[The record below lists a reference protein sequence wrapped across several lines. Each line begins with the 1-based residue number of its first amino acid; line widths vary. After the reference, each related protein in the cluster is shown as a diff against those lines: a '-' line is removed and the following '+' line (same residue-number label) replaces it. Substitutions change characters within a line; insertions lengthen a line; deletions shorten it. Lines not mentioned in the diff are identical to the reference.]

1 MYKIEKTT
9 LEEYERLS
17 PKGIE
22 VGDLC
27 YDDAFRSFIFEK
39 MIVDGDVV
47 AIIARGDEY
56 IQGNGVTSVSALIFE
71 EIKKHMREI
80 KKFGV
85 KYLDSIQEL
94 PLLAEVQEDYPAYS
108 KFLEYLGFT
117 RSDKTLDYVDENG
130 IMYTGYIRK

>member
-27 YDDAFRSFIFEK
+27 YDDVFRSFTFEK

-47 AIIARGDEY
+47 AMIARGDEY
-56 IQGNGVTSVSALIFE
+56 RQGIGVTS
-71 EIKKHMREI
+71 
-80 KKFGV
+80 
-85 KYLDSIQEL
+85 
-94 PLLAEVQEDYPAYS
+94 ED
-108 KFLEYLGFT
+108 FVVL
-117 RSDKTLDYVDENG
+117 SDKKKEY
-130 IMYTGYIRK
+130 